1 MSYTLLRILA
11 ATTFVVACT
20 RSDAAP
26 STKREASA
34 PVPGAAAAPG
44 TPPRDSISDRAD
56 RGRVT
61 GDSAAQLWVI
71 MASDFQCP
79 FCKQWHDTDFQ
90 PIVDK
95 YVKTG
100 KCASRSSTCRC
111 KCTSMRLLPP
121 KRPCAPPCRTSFG
134 LMHDALFATQEK
146 WANVPVPSAIFDS
159 LAKSTGVNLDTWR
172 VCVRD
177 HLALPLVEADRQRVV
192 AANVRSTPTFFVGDQ
207 LLAGADAKLTVADRF
222 RTREARQEK
231 ARRTDVSALSRAA
244 GLPSAGAAGARS
256 GSGRAG

>member
-100 KCASRSSTCRC
+100 KI
-111 KCTSMRLLPP
+111 RLAFLNMPLQMHQHAIVAAEAAMCSAVQNKFWP
-121 KRPCAPPCRTSFG
+121 
-134 LMHDALFATQEK
+134 MHDALFATQEK

-207 LLAGADAKLTVADRF
+207 LLAGADAKLTVAID
-222 RTREARQEK
+222 
-231 ARRTDVSALSRAA
+231 SALAK
-244 GLPSAGAAGARS
+244 LARKKP
-256 GSGRAG
+256 AN

>member
-100 KCASRSSTCRC
+100 KV
-111 KCTSMRLLPP
+111 RLAFLNMPLQMHQHAIVAAEAAMCSAVQNKFWP
-121 KRPCAPPCRTSFG
+121 
-134 LMHDALFATQEK
+134 MHDALFATQEK

-207 LLAGADAKLTVADRF
+207 LLAGADAKLTVAID
-222 RTREARQEK
+222 
-231 ARRTDVSALSRAA
+231 SALAK
-244 GLPSAGAAGARS
+244 LARKKPTN
-256 GSGRAG
+256 

>member
-100 KCASRSSTCRC
+100 KI
-111 KCTSMRLLPP
+111 RLAFLNMPLQMHQHAIVAAEAAMCSAVQNKFWP
-121 KRPCAPPCRTSFG
+121 
-134 LMHDALFATQEK
+134 MHDALFATQEK

-207 LLAGADAKLTVADRF
+207 LLAGADAKLTVAID
-222 RTREARQEK
+222 
-231 ARRTDVSALSRAA
+231 SALAK
-244 GLPSAGAAGARS
+244 LARKKPTN
-256 GSGRAG
+256 

>member
-26 STKREASA
+26 STKREATA

-100 KCASRSSTCRC
+100 KI
-111 KCTSMRLLPP
+111 RLAFLNMPLQMHQHAIVAAEAAMCSAVQNKFWP
-121 KRPCAPPCRTSFG
+121 
-134 LMHDALFATQEK
+134 MHDALFATQEK

-207 LLAGADAKLTVADRF
+207 LLAGADAKLTVAID
-222 RTREARQEK
+222 
-231 ARRTDVSALSRAA
+231 SALAK
-244 GLPSAGAAGARS
+244 LARKKPTN
-256 GSGRAG
+256 

>member
-1 MSYTLLRILA
+1 MSYSLLRILA
-11 ATTFVVACT
+11 ATTIVVACT

-26 STKREASA
+26 STKREASS
-34 PVPGAAAAPG
+34 PVPGEAAAPG

-100 KCASRSSTCRC
+100 KV
-111 KCTSMRLLPP
+111 RLAFLNMPLQMHQHAIVAAEAAMCSAVQNKFWP
-121 KRPCAPPCRTSFG
+121 
-134 LMHDALFATQEK
+134 MHDALFATQEK

-159 LAKSTGVNLDTWR
+159 LAKSTGVNLDAWR
-172 VCVRD
+172 ACVRD

-207 LLAGADAKLTVADRF
+207 LLAGADAKLTVAID
-222 RTREARQEK
+222 
-231 ARRTDVSALSRAA
+231 SALAKLSRKKPAN
-244 GLPSAGAAGARS
+244 
-256 GSGRAG
+256 

>member
-100 KCASRSSTCRC
+100 KI
-111 KCTSMRLLPP
+111 RLAFLNMPLQMHQHAIVAAEAAMCSAVQNKFWP
-121 KRPCAPPCRTSFG
+121 
-134 LMHDALFATQEK
+134 MHDALFATQEK

-207 LLAGADAKLTVADRF
+207 LLAGADAKLTVAID
-222 RTREARQEK
+222 
-231 ARRTDVSALSRAA
+231 SALAKLSRKKPAN
-244 GLPSAGAAGARS
+244 
-256 GSGRAG
+256 

>member
-100 KCASRSSTCRC
+100 KI
-111 KCTSMRLLPP
+111 RLAFLNMPLQMHQHAIVAAEAAMCSAVQNKFWP
-121 KRPCAPPCRTSFG
+121 
-134 LMHDALFATQEK
+134 MHDALFATQEK

-207 LLAGADAKLTVADRF
+207 LLAGADAKPTVAID
-222 RTREARQEK
+222 
-231 ARRTDVSALSRAA
+231 SALAK
-244 GLPSAGAAGARS
+244 LARKKP
-256 GSGRAG
+256 AN

>member
-1 MSYTLLRILA
+1 MSYTLLRTLA
-11 ATTFVVACT
+11 ATTFVLACT

-100 KCASRSSTCRC
+100 KI
-111 KCTSMRLLPP
+111 RLAFLNMPLQMHQHAIVAAEAAMCSAVQNKFWP
-121 KRPCAPPCRTSFG
+121 
-134 LMHDALFATQEK
+134 MHDALFATQEK

-207 LLAGADAKLTVADRF
+207 LLAGADAKLTVAID
-222 RTREARQEK
+222 
-231 ARRTDVSALSRAA
+231 SALAK
-244 GLPSAGAAGARS
+244 LARKKP
-256 GSGRAG
+256 AN